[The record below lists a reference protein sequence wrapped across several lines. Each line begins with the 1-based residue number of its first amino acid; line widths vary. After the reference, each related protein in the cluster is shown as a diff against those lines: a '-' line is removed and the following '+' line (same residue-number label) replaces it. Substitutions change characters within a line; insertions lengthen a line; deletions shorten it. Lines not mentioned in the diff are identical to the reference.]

1 VAVQTE
7 VAVEIDTLVVTHDK
21 AQKAAI
27 RERGSPSKVG
37 ISF

>member
-7 VAVEIDTLVVTHDK
+7 VAVEIDTLAVIQDK
-21 AQKAAI
+21 ALKAAI
-27 RERGSPSKVG
+27 RERGSPSKVE

>member
-7 VAVEIDTLVVTHDK
+7 VAAEIGTLDVTHDK
-21 AQKAAI
+21 ALKAAI
-27 RERGSPSKVG
+27 RERGSPSKVE